1 MIWSTH
7 CCYPPHL
14 KDDALARWIEAFDK
28 ARVAAKAWN
37 ESFEKAMYLGNVLQK
52 KLQDEKDENAK
63 KAYADGWAD
72 KDFRK
77 EISELLQQKEKLLCQ
92 WLKEWQIND
101 LLQLWFEGVADCSA
115 PAPSMEEAAAQQQTV
130 AASTLHLNYLTTR
143 SEDSDEEDIDEE
155 DSDDQWQRLEVA
167 VNNAK
172 EDREAA
178 EKKTAE
184 KKTAMAICVVMTSGN
199 AFMLDVEANETIDNV
214 KAKIQAFEEDIPVS
228 NDLVVELPRSR
239 TLSSYNIQ
247 NGDVVLM
254 ADFHRYKEGEG
265 GEGIQWPQEW
275 SLSLMIW
282 IIHVSLMISDSYDLN
297 CMFCASPVWNLHEG
311 WEREAWRLVDRGCRW
326 LVDRLWSLP
335 DAKKKA
341 LWVAKVKAL

>member
-1 MIWSTH
+1 M
-7 CCYPPHL
+7 
-14 KDDALARWIEAFDK
+14 KDDALAFVKARWIEAFEK
-28 ARVAAKAWN
+28 ARVAAKTWN

-52 KLQDEKDENAK
+52 TLQDEKDENAK
-63 KAYADGWAD
+63 KADADGWAD

-92 WLKEWQIND
+92 WLKEWQIKD
-101 LLQLWFEGVADCSA
+101 LLQVWSEGVADCVADRSA

-178 EKKTAE
+178 EKKTA
-184 KKTAMAICVVMTSGN
+184 MAICVVMTSGN

-214 KAKIQAFEEDIPVS
+214 KAKIQAFKEDIPDS
-228 NDLVVELPRSR
+228 NDIVLELQRSR

-247 NGDVVLM
+247 NGDVLLM
-254 ADFHRYKEGEG
+254 ADFFRYKEGEG
-265 GEGIQWPQEW
+265 GEGIKWPQE
-275 SLSLMIW
+275 
-282 IIHVSLMISDSYDLN
+282 
-297 CMFCASPVWNLHEG
+297 
-311 WEREAWRLVDRGCRW
+311 
-326 LVDRLWSLP
+326 
-335 DAKKKA
+335 
-341 LWVAKVKAL
+341 

>member
-1 MIWSTH
+1 M
-7 CCYPPHL
+7 
-14 KDDALARWIEAFDK
+14 KDDALAFEKARWIEAFEK
-28 ARVAAKAWN
+28 ARVDAKTWN

-52 KLQDEKDENAK
+52 TLQDEKDENAK
-63 KAYADGWAD
+63 KADADGWAD

-115 PAPSMEEAAAQQQTV
+115 PAPSMEEAASQQQTV
-130 AASTLHLNYLTTR
+130 AASTLHLNYLATR

-172 EDREAA
+172 EDEAA

-184 KKTAMAICVVMTSGN
+184 KKTAMAICVVCTSGN

-214 KAKIQAFEEDIPVS
+214 KAMIQAFKEDIPVS
-228 NDLVVELPRSR
+228 NDLVLELQRSR

-247 NGDVVLM
+247 NGDVLLM
-254 ADFHRYKEGEG
+254 ADFFRYKEGEG
-265 GEGIQWPQEW
+265 GEGIKWPQE
-275 SLSLMIW
+275 
-282 IIHVSLMISDSYDLN
+282 
-297 CMFCASPVWNLHEG
+297 
-311 WEREAWRLVDRGCRW
+311 
-326 LVDRLWSLP
+326 
-335 DAKKKA
+335 
-341 LWVAKVKAL
+341 

>member
-1 MIWSTH
+1 M
-7 CCYPPHL
+7 
-14 KDDALARWIEAFDK
+14 KDDALAYEKARWIEAFEK
-28 ARVAAKAWN
+28 ARVAAKTWN

-63 KAYADGWAD
+63 KAHADGWAD
-72 KDFRK
+72 FEFRK

-92 WLKEWQIND
+92 WLKEWQIKD
-101 LLQLWFEGVADCSA
+101 LLQLWSEGVADCVADRSA

-178 EKKTAE
+178 EKKTA
-184 KKTAMAICVVMTSGN
+184 MAICVVMTSGN
-199 AFMLDVEANETIDNV
+199 AFMLDVDANETIDNV
-214 KAKIQAFEEDIPVS
+214 KAMIQAFKEDIPDS
-228 NDLVVELPRSR
+228 NDLVLELQRSR

-265 GEGIQWPQEW
+265 GEGIQWPQE
-275 SLSLMIW
+275 
-282 IIHVSLMISDSYDLN
+282 
-297 CMFCASPVWNLHEG
+297 
-311 WEREAWRLVDRGCRW
+311 
-326 LVDRLWSLP
+326 
-335 DAKKKA
+335 
-341 LWVAKVKAL
+341 

>member
-1 MIWSTH
+1 
-7 CCYPPHL
+7 L
-14 KDDALARWIEAFDK
+14 KDDALAFEKARWIEAFEK
-28 ARVAAKAWN
+28 ARVAAKTWN

-52 KLQDEKDENAK
+52 TLQDEKDENAK
-63 KAYADGWAD
+63 KADADGWAD

-92 WLKEWQIND
+92 WLKEWQIKD
-101 LLQLWFEGVADCSA
+101 LLQLWSEGVADCVADRSA

-155 DSDDQWQRLEVA
+155 DSDEEHSDEQWRRLEVA

-172 EDREAA
+172 EDEAA

-184 KKTAMAICVVMTSGN
+184 KKTAMAICVVCTSGN

-214 KAKIQAFEEDIPVS
+214 KAMIQAFKEDIPVS
-228 NDLVVELPRSR
+228 NDLVLELQRSR

-247 NGDVVLM
+247 NGDVLLM
-254 ADFHRYKEGEG
+254 ADFFRYKEGEG
-265 GEGIQWPQEW
+265 GEGIKWPQE
-275 SLSLMIW
+275 
-282 IIHVSLMISDSYDLN
+282 
-297 CMFCASPVWNLHEG
+297 
-311 WEREAWRLVDRGCRW
+311 
-326 LVDRLWSLP
+326 
-335 DAKKKA
+335 
-341 LWVAKVKAL
+341 